1 MFQKVVETTPESFR
15 GYANLG
21 ATLLYEAKYAEAI
34 KPLEQSLAIRETA
47 NTYSNL
53 GTAYYYQHRFKDSA
67 QSYEKAVQLNDKDY
81 SLWGNLGEAYY
92 LDGERPKAHAAFEKG
107 ISIAKDGLAVNS
119 RDPDLLDALAKY
131 SAMIDDR
138 DHALTYLNQ
147 AIEQSKSDK
156 DVLFSAAVIY
166 NRLGE
171 KGPALEWL
179 GKALRAGFSP
189 EMARRQPDLD
199 NLHDDP
205 RFLDLMESTG
215 SGPNPGK

>member
-1 MFQKVVETTPESFR
+1 
-15 GYANLG
+15 
-21 ATLLYEAKYAEAI
+21 LYEAKYAEAI

>member
-1 MFQKVVETTPESFR
+1 
-15 GYANLG
+15 
-21 ATLLYEAKYAEAI
+21 
-34 KPLEQSLAIRETA
+34 
-47 NTYSNL
+47 
-53 GTAYYYQHRFKDSA
+53 
-67 QSYEKAVQLNDKDY
+67 
-81 SLWGNLGEAYY
+81 
-92 LDGERPKAHAAFEKG
+92 
-107 ISIAKDGLAVNS
+107 
-119 RDPDLLDALAKY
+119 
-131 SAMIDDR
+131 MIDDR